1 MEFKNWDLLRGKE
14 IHTTQAVKVRLSR
27 KCYLYLNQPLSIRI
41 ASNDHGVPQGV
52 HLGAAAVHGPGQP

>member
-1 MEFKNWDLLRGKE
+1 MGSKNWDLLRGKDR
-14 IHTTQAVKVRLSR
+14 HTTQALQVRLSR
-27 KCYLYLNQPLSIRI
+27 KCYLYSNQPLSIRV